1 MRALV
6 RPFALIL
13 PLLAVP
19 TLAVQAARSTAI
31 LRPPA
36 SVFTLPP
43 TAVGGPLG
51 VLSSTRT
58 LPRNADGMLRQTFYT
73 TASGSVSYYVWIFSS
88 SGGATRHDT
97 ASFLCTRCTI
107 TYVIQQRG
115 ARGWVKA
122 VTNGVVGANKAN
134 QAWTGTTF
142 RNLGLEVTVT
152 TAGAASS
159 VNGTIT
165 KAEGLLR
172 LLVARAQA
180 YAAQHP

>member
-6 RPFALIL
+6 RPFTLMIL

-19 TLAVQAARSTAI
+19 ALGVQAARSLAL

-43 TAVGGPLG
+43 AAVGGPLG
-51 VLSSTRT
+51 VLSSTRPT
-58 LPRNADGMLRQTFYT
+58 HVAGMLRQTFYT

-88 SGGATRHDT
+88 LGAATRHDMAT
-97 ASFLCTRCTI
+97 FLCTRCTI

-115 ARGWVKA
+115 AWGWVKA
-122 VTNGVVGANKAN
+122 VTNGEAGANRAN
-134 QAWTGTTF
+134 QAWSGTTF

-159 VNGTIT
+159 VTGTVA